1 MRIPRM
7 CALAGTAAVAVGVA
21 AAPAAGAFPS
31 TDSLGPPPAD
41 CSVDA
46 AQVAQDTPAPENMP
60 EFPGWTVTDRSD
72 PCGNL
77 GYIVLDTRGG
87 TVSSP
92 STVLLYHRGVPVA
105 TQPEAGLPAEVT
117 GHSDFHVVV
126 EQWTAPPPGGANADA
141 PSHSTVFVWN
151 PFTSDVAPIRLP

>member
-1 MRIPRM
+1 MRTPGKL
-7 CALAGTAAVAVGVA
+7 ALTGAAGLALSVA
-21 AAPAAGAFPS
+21 AAPAAGAAPS
-31 TDSLGPPPAD
+31 TDSLGPPPAG

-46 AQVAQDTPAPENMP
+46 EQVAQDTPAPENMP
-60 EFPGWTVTDRSD
+60 DFPGWTVTDQSD

-77 GYIVLDTRGG
+77 GYIVLDTEGG

-92 STVLLYHRGVPVA
+92 STVLLYHRGAPVV
-105 TQPEAGLPAEVT
+105 TQPEAGPPAEVT
-117 GHSDFHVVV
+117 GGSDFHVVV

-151 PFTSDVAPIRLP
+151 PFTSDVAPLRLP